1 VSKHTPGPWHW
12 EYSDAT
18 FARPIA
24 LSAGDKG
31 DVMVA
36 SEDADG
42 PRAYVTPANE
52 ALIAASPDLLAAC
65 KEFVAW
71 DVMEHP
77 RQDDPAL
84 LEKISRKI
92 RAAVEKAEGGEA

>member
-1 VSKHTPGPWHW
+1 VKTVLFAATTVTEISFATGRTGRHYLCAGEDDQSG
-12 EYSDAT
+12 EYVRA
-18 FARPIA
+18 
-24 LSAGDKG
+24 
-31 DVMVA
+31 DVA
-36 SEDADG
+36 EG
-42 PRAYVTPANE
+42 
-52 ALIAASPDLLAAC
+52 LLAAC

-92 RAAVEKAEGGEA
+92 RAAVEKAEGGGA